1 MKLSSELVGSGGGVV
16 EGTLPIE
23 VVLALYGG
31 GGACMCECSGVQ
43 VWCTSM
49 MRIRG
54 CMLGH
59 DYNGV
64 QEDGIQLL
72 VVLVLREV

>member
-23 VVLALYGG
+23 VVLVLYGG
-31 GGACMCECSGVQ
+31 EVVSVCVYSGVQ

-49 MRIRG
+49 MRIRSYTHISRNEA
-54 CMLGH
+54 M
-59 DYNGV
+59 V
-64 QEDGIQLL
+64 DG
-72 VVLVLREV
+72 